1 MFPRTPLLLAALS
14 LAACCAG
21 AQTVYRCGSSYSAQ
35 PCPGATALDVTDQ
48 RPPADAARAG
58 KVASDDW
65 KRAEAMEKARLAQ
78 EKNAPRALVIGQKE
92 PPPPEHFPAPQGH
105 HVHRATS
112 RHRHRQPVL
121 RGGRHVGQAGR
132 ARFADSS
139 GWGHAD
145 IRTSAAGR
153 PSSARPHPE
162 IADHFGIRCRGG
174 GSGVDTA
181 CAGSAIALEGV
192 TGV

>member
-1 MFPRTPLLLAALS
+1 MIPRTPRLFATLS

-92 PPPPEHFPAPQGH
+92 PPPREPAKGH
-105 HVHRATS
+105 KDKKKGKAEDPNVFT
-112 RHRHRQPVL
+112 
-121 RGGRHVGQAGR
+121 AGAPR
-132 ARFADSS
+132 E
-139 GWGHAD
+139 
-145 IRTSAAGR
+145 
-153 PSSARPHPE
+153 PKKK
-162 IADHFGIRCRGG
+162 
-174 GSGVDTA
+174 
-181 CAGSAIALEGV
+181 
-192 TGV
+192 